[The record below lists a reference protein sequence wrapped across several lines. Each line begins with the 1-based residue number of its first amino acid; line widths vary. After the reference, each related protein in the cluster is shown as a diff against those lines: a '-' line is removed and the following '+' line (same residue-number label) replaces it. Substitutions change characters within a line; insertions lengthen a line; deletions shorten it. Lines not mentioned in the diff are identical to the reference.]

1 MISNTSN
8 FSWNPTILSATDYIL
23 KVSTKPSYT
32 NVIKVQLV
40 QTSLKSESASI
51 PFPGFGLRLAPFWLK
66 RHSYSHLYHTKVIR
80 ILLVKTSLKSKSES
94 IPFPGFGLRS
104 MSFKLRDIHIPIY
117 IFHPR
122 RAPILNWDEN
132 IIQIL
137 CKASFLFSKI
147 PPGCWRGWTIYG

>member
-1 MISNTSN
+1 MKSHYIVCNWLYFESLNQAQLYKCDKGTTGADFFEIGVCIYSISGI
-8 FSWNPTILSATDYIL
+8 W
-23 KVSTKPSYT
+23 
-32 NVIKVQLV
+32 IKVGALLV
-40 QTSLKSESASI
+40 
-51 PFPGFGLRLAPFWLK
+51 K
-66 RHSYSHLYHTKVIR
+66 RHLYSHLYHTKVIKV
-80 ILLVKTSLKSKSES
+80 LPVKTSLKSESES

-104 MSFKLRDIHIPIY
+104 VSFKLRDIHIPIY